1 MIRKWFQLIFPF
13 TSIALTCSTY
23 TTLAIAYERFP
34 SSLNVLFFA
43 SFCVSCSLLLFLPCF
58 IYYICIIYMQG
69 DNSTT
74 NTFWR
79 SFIPRS
85 FFASITEKSRNAR
98 GFFWTINMLINN
110 NLFKSGWIVLNFS
123 FFLHNACNMEL
134 SEKEKHQTN
143 ALQLK
148 RKRKS
153 TKQMLSNVCNLWN
166 QKQGK
171 RKLKSLTDVILQLV
185 DISFCS
191 FQFQRCASLNL
202 LRPLN

>member
-34 SSLNVLFFA
+34 SSLNILLFA

-98 GFFWTINMLINN
+98 GFFCSINMLINN
-110 NLFKSGWIVLNFS
+110 NLFQIGVNCFQLFSLPTQRMQSGALGKGKAPNKCSQMSASYQIKSKG
-123 FFLHNACNMEL
+123 
-134 SEKEKHQTN
+134 KEN
-143 ALQLK
+143 
-148 RKRKS
+148 
-153 TKQMLSNVCNLWN
+153 
-166 QKQGK
+166 
-171 RKLKSLTDVILQLV
+171 
-185 DISFCS
+185 
-191 FQFQRCASLNL
+191 
-202 LRPLN
+202 